1 MIIDGFYYP
10 DWIWKNKLRGGMGGS
25 CALNFCIGNR
35 KAGKSV
41 GVGLLALADYFCYGY
56 KTVLLRRYMRNFED
70 RKRPAMENFWEKSW
84 GFLDEI
90 PEKIRKSPILRA
102 LYPDEVLN
110 RVDWKPQNHEL
121 RFEAH
126 TAFIDNELFS
136 YPVAINLFNDYK
148 NSNFI
153 NVHTI
158 IYDEFI
164 SEDGSRLPGEVSA
177 VYNLYDTIA
186 RGRDDA
192 LQTTSII
199 FISNAITLNSPF
211 LVELGIDREMRRDT
225 KRLYRPDA
233 SFCVEMVNNEIAADK
248 MISSPI
254 GRAMAS
260 GEAGR
265 AYLGYSQSNT
275 LKDNRDFI
283 GPKPAGGSWC
293 VYGFKIDGSI
303 YYMWACED
311 DVLFLSDRHIGDKTV
326 PVLALTTD
334 DHGIDTRLL
343 TKNIGMTKRIK
354 KAYGARKIV
363 FDNMRAKQAFL
374 EIYRR
379 L

>member
-10 DWIWKNKLRGGMGGS
+10 DWLWKNKLRGGMGGS

-41 GVGLLALADYFCYGY
+41 GVGLLSLADYFCYGY

-84 GFLDEI
+84 CFLDEL
-90 PEKIRKSPILRA
+90 PEKIRKSPILHA

-110 RVDWKPQNHEL
+110 SVDWNPQNHEL

-126 TAFIDNELFS
+126 TAFIDNEIFS

-148 NSNFI
+148 NSNFV

-164 SEDGSRLPGEVSA
+164 TEDGSRLPGEVSA

-233 SFCVEMVNNEIAADK
+233 SFCVEMVNNEVAADK
-248 MISSPI
+248 MITSPI

-283 GPKPAGGSWC
+283 GPKPVGGSWC
-293 VYGFKIDGSI
+293 VYGFKIDGAV
-303 YYMWACED
+303 YYLWYCDD
-311 DVLFLSDRHIGDKTV
+311 DVLFFSDRHVGDKTV

-343 TKNIGMTKRIK
+343 TKNIGITKRIK

-363 FDNMRAKQAFL
+363 FDNLRAKQAFL